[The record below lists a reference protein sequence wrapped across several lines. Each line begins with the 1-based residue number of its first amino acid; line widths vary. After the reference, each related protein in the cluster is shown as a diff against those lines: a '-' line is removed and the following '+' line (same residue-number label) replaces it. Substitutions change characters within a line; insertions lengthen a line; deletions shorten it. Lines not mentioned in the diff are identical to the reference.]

1 MTPGKTIV
9 LTRWTFVGKVM
20 SLLFN
25 VLSRW
30 VIAFH
35 TISVSRNHCYFFLLL
50 YWLPRAAVKRCH
62 KLGALKQ
69 QKFILIV
76 LA

>member
-25 VLSRW
+25 VLSRL
-30 VIAFH
+30 VTAFH

>member
-1 MTPGKTIV
+1 MTTVKTIA
-9 LTRWTFVGKVM
+9 LTRQTLVGKVM

-25 VLSRW
+25 VLSRL